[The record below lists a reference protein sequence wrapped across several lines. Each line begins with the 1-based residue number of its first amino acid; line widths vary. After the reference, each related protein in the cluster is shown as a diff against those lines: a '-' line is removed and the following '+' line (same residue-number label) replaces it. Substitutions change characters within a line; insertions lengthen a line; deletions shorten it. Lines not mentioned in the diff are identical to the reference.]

1 MMREAVKLVA
11 SRVTVPVASGGRR
24 SGFVPWHSDVRV
36 YVPGKRPELPERIP
50 PVYVSHGAGA
60 VTLSPPQATAA
71 AASTMQH
78 DQSFIAPPL
87 LSSDAGCSPKR
98 TMLSAKTT
106 EPPGNT
112 RRLCV
117 TLLRDVF
124 ARRLLLPRRPA
135 GSNLTLQD
143 AVLATVAEVD
153 PEADHEPYDQTDP
166 RVGREKCHQRQARSD
181 PENRHERHPRRPEGS
196 VEVGP
201 LMTQD
206 PHTPAHQH
214 KCEQRADVHELAEN
228 PDREQPGEE
237 SHADA
242 GVNRGE
248 IRRAEPVVDLP
259 RPVAQQAVARHRI
272 EDP

>member
-106 EPPGNT
+106 EPPGAPT
-112 RRLCV
+112 VLRDAFCV
-117 TLLRDVF
+117 TSLRDAL
-124 ARRLLLPRRPA
+124 ARRLSHFPSTLCRRPY
-135 GSNLTLQD
+135 
-143 AVLATVAEVD
+143 
-153 PEADHEPYDQTDP
+153 P
-166 RVGREKCHQRQARSD
+166 K
-181 PENRHERHPRRPEGS
+181 
-196 VEVGP
+196 
-201 LMTQD
+201 
-206 PHTPAHQH
+206 
-214 KCEQRADVHELAEN
+214 
-228 PDREQPGEE
+228 
-237 SHADA
+237 
-242 GVNRGE
+242 
-248 IRRAEPVVDLP
+248 
-259 RPVAQQAVARHRI
+259 
-272 EDP
+272 